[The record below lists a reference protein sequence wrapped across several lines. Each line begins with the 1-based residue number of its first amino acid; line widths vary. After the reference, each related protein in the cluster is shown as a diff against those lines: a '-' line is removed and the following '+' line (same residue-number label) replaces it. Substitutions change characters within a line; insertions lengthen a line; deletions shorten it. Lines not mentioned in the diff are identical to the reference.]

1 MSKEEIEAHIEALK
15 ISIGSKKNKSIG
27 EKCRELVLSANLN
40 KKYNGYGAV
49 EFFDKC
55 YGIRSKF
62 VHTGG
67 YELEV
72 VEAFGHHLHEFVV
85 DILAE
90 YEKGFI

>member
-1 MSKEEIEAHIEALK
+1 M
-15 ISIGSKKNKSIG
+15 
-27 EKCRELVLSANLN
+27 
-40 KKYNGYGAV
+40 
-49 EFFDKC
+49 
-55 YGIRSKF
+55 
-62 VHTGG
+62 HTGG